1 MNIKLQRMGISEHEQ
16 RNPSGFQAEL
26 WGMLEIFRSL
36 ALFPLSAVRFV
47 PKRLSRD
54 MVMNPPPRK

>member
-1 MNIKLQRMGISEHEQ
+1 MGISEHEQ